1 MRKNVYWSERLDK
14 DLIQYMEENNFYA
27 DFSQAVK
34 SLMRDGIKYRKG
46 EILYANN
53 QNVSQSSLPKPKSPV
68 VNTTPEKPTIDFS
81 DIKTEKKAV
90 ELSELEDRLNA
101 L

>member
-14 DLIQYMEENNFYA
+14 DLIKYMEDNDFYT

-46 EILYANN
+46 EILYASN
-53 QNVSQSSLPKPKSPV
+53 QNVFQSSLPKPKSPV
-68 VNTTPEKPTIDFS
+68 VNTTPTKPTIDFS